1 MGVAGK
7 TAIVTGAARGLG
19 REYATRLADAG
30 AAVVAADITDC
41 SETVSTVEDGGG
53 EALNVTVDVTDG
65 DSAIAMADA
74 ALARFGKID
83 ILVNNAALYGAL
95 HGGRFEQL
103 DSDEW
108 DRCMAVNVKGLWHCC
123 KAVVPGMR
131 EAGGGSIIN
140 IASVAAL
147 AGLPYA
153 LHYTTSKGAVI
164 GFTRGLARELGRD
177 RIRVNTVAPN
187 MVMTEG
193 TSEFFADKADRAAE
207 VIRNNQ
213 ALQKN
218 LEVEDLTGTILYLA
232 GDDSAYVTGQTISVD
247 GGTVLL

>member
-19 REYATRLADAG
+19 REYAVRLAAEG
-30 AAVVAADITDC
+30 AAVVAADIADC
-41 SETVSTVEDGGG
+41 GATVAAVEGAGGR
-53 EALNVTVDVTDG
+53 ALAATVDVTDAA
-65 DSAIAMADA
+65 STLAMADA
-74 ALARFGKID
+74 ALDRFGRID

-103 DSDEW
+103 DGDEW

-123 KAVVPGMR
+123 KAVVPAMR

-164 GFTRGLARELGRD
+164 GLTRGLARELGRD
-177 RIRVNTVAPN
+177 GIRVNTVAPN

-193 TSEFFADKADRAAE
+193 TAEFFADKAERAAE
-207 VIRNNQ
+207 VIRGNQ
-213 ALQKN
+213 ALRKN
-218 LEVEDLTGTILYLA
+218 LEVEDLSGTILYLA
-232 GDDSAYVTGQTISVD
+232 GDDSAFVTGQTISVD

>member
-1 MGVAGK
+1 MSVAGK

-19 REYATRLADAG
+19 REYAIRLADAG
-30 AAVVAADITDC
+30 AAVVAADIADC
-41 SETVSTVEDGGG
+41 SETVATVEDSGG
-53 EALNVTVDVTDG
+53 EALNVAVDVTGG

-177 RIRVNTVAPN
+177 GIRVNTVAPN

-193 TSEFFADKADRAAE
+193 TSEFFADKTDRAAE

>member
-19 REYATRLADAG
+19 REYAVRLAAGG
-30 AAVVAADITDC
+30 AAVVAADIADC
-41 SETVSTVEDGGG
+41 GATVAAVEGAGGR
-53 EALNVTVDVTDG
+53 ALAVKVDVTDAA
-65 DSAIAMADA
+65 STLAMADA
-74 ALARFGKID
+74 ALDRFGRID

-103 DSDEW
+103 DGDEW

-123 KAVVPGMR
+123 KAVVPAMR

-164 GFTRGLARELGRD
+164 GLTRGLARELGRD
-177 RIRVNTVAPN
+177 GIRVNTVAPN

-193 TSEFFADKADRAAE
+193 TAEFFADKAERAAE
-207 VIRNNQ
+207 VIRGNQ
-213 ALQKN
+213 ALRKN
-218 LEVEDLTGTILYLA
+218 LEVEDLSGTILYLA
-232 GDDSAYVTGQTISVD
+232 GEDSAFVTGQTISVD

>member
-1 MGVAGK
+1 MSVRGK
-7 TAIVTGAARGLG
+7 TAIITGAARGLG
-19 REYATRLADAG
+19 REYALRLAQEG
-30 AAVVAADITDC
+30 ASVVAADISDC
-41 SETVSTVEDGGG
+41 AETVKLVEQSGGQ
-53 EALNVTVDVTDG
+53 ALAVEVDVTDA
-65 DSAIAMADA
+65 DSALAMAAA
-74 ALARFGKID
+74 ALDRFGAIN

-95 HGGRFEQL
+95 HGGRFDQL

-123 KAVVPGMR
+123 KAVVPAMR
-131 EAGGGSIIN
+131 EAGSGSIIN
-140 IASVAAL
+140 ISSVAAL

-164 GFTRGLARELGRD
+164 GLTRGLARELGRNG
-177 RIRVNTVAPN
+177 IRVNTVAPN

-207 VIRNNQ
+207 VIRNSQ

-218 LEVEDLTGTILYLA
+218 LEVEDLTGTIVYLA

>member
-1 MGVAGK
+1 MSVKGK
-7 TAIVTGAARGLG
+7 IAIITGAARGLG
-19 REYATRLADAG
+19 REYALRLAQEG
-30 AAVVAADITDC
+30 ASVVAADISDC
-41 SETVSTVEDGGG
+41 TETVKLVEDAGGQ
-53 EALNVTVDVTDG
+53 ALAVNVDVTDA
-65 DSAIAMADA
+65 DSAVAMAEA
-74 ALARFGKID
+74 TVEKFGTINVL
-83 ILVNNAALYGAL
+83 INNAALYGAL

-123 KAVVPGMR
+123 KAVVSAMR

-164 GFTRGLARELGRD
+164 GLTRGLARELGRNG
-177 RIRVNTVAPN
+177 IRVNTVAPN

-218 LEVEDLTGTILYLA
+218 LEVEDLTGTIVYLA
-232 GDDSAYVTGQTISVD
+232 GNDSAYVTGQTISVD

>member
-19 REYATRLADAG
+19 REYAVRLAHES
-30 AAVVAADITDC
+30 AAVVAADIADC
-41 SETVSTVEDGGG
+41 GETVSAVERAGGR
-53 EALNVTVDVTDG
+53 ALAVAVDVTDAK
-65 DSAIAMADA
+65 STIAMADA
-74 ALARFGKID
+74 TLDRFGRID
-83 ILVNNAALYGAL
+83 VLVNNAALYGAL
-95 HGGRFEQL
+95 HGGRFDQL

-123 KAVVPGMR
+123 KAVVPAMR

-140 IASVAAL
+140 ISSVAAL

-164 GFTRGLARELGRD
+164 GLTRGLARELGRD
-177 RIRVNTVAPN
+177 GIRVNTVAPN

-193 TSEFFADKADRAAE
+193 TSEFFADKTDRAAE

-213 ALQKN
+213 ALRKN

>member
-1 MGVAGK
+1 MGVTGK
-7 TAIVTGAARGLG
+7 TAIITGAARGLG
-19 REYATRLADAG
+19 REYALRLAKEG
-30 AAVVAADITDC
+30 ASVVAADISDC
-41 SETVSTVEDGGG
+41 TETVQLVEASGGQ
-53 EALNVTVDVTDG
+53 ALGVGVDVTDA
-65 DSAIAMADA
+65 DSAVAMADA
-74 ALARFGKID
+74 AVERFGAIN

-95 HGGRFEQL
+95 HGGRFDQL

-123 KAVVPGMR
+123 KAVVPAMR

-140 IASVAAL
+140 ISSVAAL

-164 GFTRGLARELGRD
+164 GLTRGLARELGRD
-177 RIRVNTVAPN
+177 GIRVNTVAPN

-207 VIRNNQ
+207 VIRNSQ

-218 LEVEDLTGTILYLA
+218 LEVEDLTGTIVYLA

>member
-19 REYATRLADAG
+19 REYAVRLASGG
-30 AAVVAADITDC
+30 AAVVAADIADC
-41 SETVSTVEDGGG
+41 SATVSAVEGAGGR
-53 EALNVTVDVTDG
+53 ALAVTVDVTDAA
-65 DSAIAMADA
+65 STLAMADA
-74 ALARFGKID
+74 ALDRFGRID

-103 DSDEW
+103 DGDEW

-123 KAVVPGMR
+123 KAVVPAMR

-164 GFTRGLARELGRD
+164 GLTRGLARELGRD
-177 RIRVNTVAPN
+177 GIRVNTVAPN

-193 TSEFFADKADRAAE
+193 TAEFFADKAERAAE
-207 VIRNNQ
+207 VIRGNQ
-213 ALQKN
+213 ALRKN
-218 LEVEDLTGTILYLA
+218 LEVEDLSGTILYLA
-232 GDDSAYVTGQTISVD
+232 GDDSAFVTGQTISVD

>member
-19 REYATRLADAG
+19 REYAVRLAHES
-30 AAVVAADITDC
+30 AAVVAADIADC
-41 SETVSTVEDGGG
+41 GETVSAVERVGGR
-53 EALNVTVDVTDG
+53 ALAVAVDVTDAK
-65 DSAIAMADA
+65 STIAMADA
-74 ALARFGKID
+74 TLDRFGRID
-83 ILVNNAALYGAL
+83 VLVNNAALYGAL
-95 HGGRFEQL
+95 HGGRFDQL

-123 KAVVPGMR
+123 KAVVPAMR

-140 IASVAAL
+140 ISSVAAL

-164 GFTRGLARELGRD
+164 GLTRGLARELGRD
-177 RIRVNTVAPN
+177 GIRVNTVAPN

-193 TSEFFADKADRAAE
+193 TSEFFADKTDRAAE

-213 ALQKN
+213 ALRKN

>member
-1 MGVAGK
+1 MSVEGK
-7 TAIVTGAARGLG
+7 TVIVTGAARGLG
-19 REYATRLADAG
+19 REYARRLAKSG
-30 AAVVAADITDC
+30 ASIVAADISDC
-41 SETVSTVEDGGG
+41 GETVELVEADGGR
-53 EALNVTVDVTDG
+53 ALAVGVDVTDAE
-65 DSAIAMADA
+65 SAVAMASA
-74 ALARFGKID
+74 ALDRFGTID
-83 ILVNNAALYGAL
+83 VLINNAALYGAL
-95 HGGRFEQL
+95 HGGRFDQL

-108 DRCMAVNVKGLWHCC
+108 DRCMSVNVKGLWHCC
-123 KAVVPGMR
+123 KAVVPAMR

-140 IASVAAL
+140 ISSVAAL

-164 GFTRGLARELGRD
+164 GFTRGLARELGRYA
-177 RIRVNTVAPN
+177 IRVNTVAPN
-187 MVMTEG
+187 MVLTEG

-213 ALQKN
+213 SLQKN

-232 GDDSAYVTGQTISVD
+232 GSDSAYVTGQTISVD

>member
-1 MGVAGK
+1 MSVRGK
-7 TAIVTGAARGLG
+7 IAVVTGAARGLG
-19 REYATRLADAG
+19 REYAVRLAKEG
-30 AAVVAADITDC
+30 ASIVAADISDC
-41 SETVSTVEDGGG
+41 RETAEMVEAVGGQ
-53 EALNVTVDVTDG
+53 ALAVAMDVTDAA
-65 DSAIAMADA
+65 STAAMADA
-74 ALARFGKID
+74 AVTRFGTIN

-95 HGGRFEQL
+95 HGGRFDQL

-123 KAVVPGMR
+123 KAVVPAMR
-131 EAGGGSIIN
+131 KTGGGSIIN
-140 IASVAAL
+140 ISSVAAL

-177 RIRVNTVAPN
+177 GIRVNTVAPN

-193 TSEFFADKADRAAE
+193 TSEFFADKTERAAE

>member
-19 REYATRLADAG
+19 REYAVRLAAGG
-30 AAVVAADITDC
+30 AAVVATDIADC
-41 SETVSTVEDGGG
+41 GATVSAVEGAGGQ
-53 EALNVTVDVTDG
+53 ALAVTVDVTDAA
-65 DSAIAMADA
+65 SALAMADA
-74 ALARFGKID
+74 TLDRFGRID

-103 DSDEW
+103 DGDEW

-123 KAVVPGMR
+123 KAVVPAMR

-164 GFTRGLARELGRD
+164 GLTRGLARELGRD
-177 RIRVNTVAPN
+177 GIRVNTVAPN

-193 TSEFFADKADRAAE
+193 TAEFFADKAERAAE
-207 VIRNNQ
+207 VIRGNQ
-213 ALQKN
+213 ALRKN
-218 LEVEDLTGTILYLA
+218 LEVEDLSGTILYLA
-232 GDDSAYVTGQTISVD
+232 GDDSAFVTGQTISVD

>member
-1 MGVAGK
+1 MGVTGK

-30 AAVVAADITDC
+30 AAVIAADITDC
-41 SETVSTVEDGGG
+41 SETVSAVEGSGG

-108 DRCMAVNVKGLWHCC
+108 DRCMAVNVKGLWHCS

-177 RIRVNTVAPN
+177 GIRVNTVAPN

>member
-1 MGVAGK
+1 MGVDGK

-19 REYATRLADAG
+19 REYAVRLAADG
-30 AAVVAADITDC
+30 AAVVAADIADC
-41 SETVSTVEDGGG
+41 GATVSAVEGAGGQ
-53 EALNVTVDVTDG
+53 ALAVTVDVTDPA
-65 DSAIAMADA
+65 STHAMADA
-74 ALARFGKID
+74 VLDRFGRID

-103 DSDEW
+103 DGDEW

-123 KAVVPGMR
+123 KAVVPAMR

-164 GFTRGLARELGRD
+164 GLTRGLARELGRD
-177 RIRVNTVAPN
+177 GIRVNTVAPN

-193 TSEFFADKADRAAE
+193 TAEFFADKAERAAE
-207 VIRNNQ
+207 VIRGNQ
-213 ALQKN
+213 ALRKN
-218 LEVEDLTGTILYLA
+218 LEVEDLSGTILYLA
-232 GDDSAYVTGQTISVD
+232 GDDSAFVTGQTISVD

>member
-1 MGVAGK
+1 MGVSGK

-41 SETVSTVEDGGG
+41 SETVSAVNGSGG

-65 DSAIAMADA
+65 DSAIAMANV
-74 ALARFGKID
+74 ALERFGKID

-108 DRCMAVNVKGLWHCC
+108 DRCMDVNVKGLWHCC
-123 KAVVPGMR
+123 RAVVPGMR
-131 EAGGGSIIN
+131 KAGGGSIIN

-177 RIRVNTVAPN
+177 SIRVNTVAPN

-193 TSEFFADKADRAAE
+193 TSEFFADKAGRAAE

>member
-1 MGVAGK
+1 MGVTGK
-7 TAIVTGAARGLG
+7 TAIITGAARGLG
-19 REYATRLADAG
+19 REYALRLAKEG
-30 AAVVAADITDC
+30 ASVVAADISDC
-41 SETVSTVEDGGG
+41 TETVKLVEASGGQ
-53 EALNVTVDVTDG
+53 ALGVGVDVTDA
-65 DSAIAMADA
+65 DSAVAMADA
-74 ALARFGKID
+74 AVERFGAIN

-95 HGGRFEQL
+95 HGGRFDQL

-123 KAVVPGMR
+123 KAVVPAMR

-140 IASVAAL
+140 ISSVAAL

-164 GFTRGLARELGRD
+164 GLTRGLARELGRNS
-177 RIRVNTVAPN
+177 IRVNTVAPN

-193 TSEFFADKADRAAE
+193 TSEFFADKVDRAAE
-207 VIRNNQ
+207 VIRNSQ

-218 LEVEDLTGTILYLA
+218 LEVEDLTGTIVYLA

>member
-1 MGVAGK
+1 MSVDGK

-19 REYATRLADAG
+19 QEYARRLAKDG
-30 AAVVAADITDC
+30 AMVVAADVSDC
-41 SETVSTVEDGGG
+41 GETVKLVEDAGGQ
-53 EALNVTVDVTDG
+53 ALAVSVDVTDLA
-65 DSAIAMADA
+65 STAAMAEA
-74 ALARFGKID
+74 AVDRFDTINV
-83 ILVNNAALYGAL
+83 LVNNAALYGAL
-95 HGGRFEQL
+95 HGGRFDQL

-108 DRCMAVNVKGLWHCC
+108 DRCMTVNVKGLWHCC
-123 KAVVPGMR
+123 KAVVPAMR

-164 GFTRGLARELGRD
+164 GFTRGLAREIGRYN
-177 RIRVNTVAPN
+177 IRVNTVAPN

-193 TSEFFADKADRAAE
+193 TSEFFGDKADRAAE

-213 ALQKN
+213 TLQKN
-218 LEVEDLTGTILYLA
+218 LEVEDLTGTIVYLA
-232 GDDSAYVTGQTISVD
+232 GNDSAYVTGQTISVD

>member
-1 MGVAGK
+1 MGVTGK
-7 TAIVTGAARGLG
+7 TAIITGAARGLG
-19 REYATRLADAG
+19 REYALRLAKEG
-30 AAVVAADITDC
+30 ASVVTADISDC
-41 SETVSTVEDGGG
+41 TETVKLVEASGGQ
-53 EALNVTVDVTDG
+53 ALGVGVDVTDA
-65 DSAIAMADA
+65 DSAVAMADA
-74 ALARFGKID
+74 AVERFGAIN

-95 HGGRFEQL
+95 HGGRFDQL

-123 KAVVPGMR
+123 KAVVPAMR

-140 IASVAAL
+140 ISSVAAL

-164 GFTRGLARELGRD
+164 GLTRGLARELGRNG
-177 RIRVNTVAPN
+177 IRVNTVAPN

-207 VIRNNQ
+207 VIRNSQ
-213 ALQKN
+213 ALRKN
-218 LEVEDLTGTILYLA
+218 LEVEDLTGTIVYLA